1 MGKTLTLII
10 GILGSLLALAGV
22 ILHYS
27 LTSRIWIGT
36 VMILAGLIFL
46 VILALLHYRQ
56 ILNLAGL
63 RQTRFGAN
71 TLLFSLIILAILVL
85 VNFLSV
91 RHNPRKDFT
100 REGLFTIS
108 PQTVKVLKELK
119 TEVKITSFFKDKS
132 PEQEK
137 FQDLIK
143 EYRRYSPLFKV
154 VEIDP
159 DQEPTIAQNY
169 GVTQYGTLVL
179 EAQGKSL
186 KVKEIAENE
195 LTNNLIKITRKEI
208 KKICFLDGHGERS
221 LEDKDKEG
229 LSQLQGTLESV
240 GYQTRK
246 LILMEEER
254 VPVECQLLVIANPR
268 KSLLPHEEEM
278 IDQFLQNGGAGLIL
292 ADPDSAPELARIAA
306 KFGIELGNGYIIDF
320 VSRIFGGS
328 LTMPLITKYAAH
340 EITANFRTATL
351 FSVVRPVKKLD
362 NPDYVVMELAQTG
375 EQSFST
381 QQKITTPD
389 KIKFDPKK
397 DSKGPITI
405 AAVSTSRKKSQ
416 PDEDN
421 PGKPEIGSR
430 LAVFGDSD
438 FASNNLFNYIGNSDL
453 ILNVINWLAQE
464 KDLIAIRPK
473 ARAPSMVHLT
483 PGQGRLIFLLS
494 VVGLPLAILGFG
506 LGIWW
511 RRRRK

>member
-1 MGKTLTLII
+1 MGTTLTLII

-22 ILHYS
+22 ILHSY
-27 LTSRIWIGT
+27 LTSRVWIGT
-36 VMILAGLIFL
+36 VLIIAGLVFL
-46 VILALLHYRQ
+46 VILALLHYRRIQ
-56 ILNLAGL
+56 NLAGL

-71 TLLFSLIILAILVL
+71 TLVFSLVILAILVL

-91 RHNPRKDFT
+91 RHNLRKDFT

-132 PEQEK
+132 PEQDK
-137 FQDLIK
+137 FHDLIQ
-143 EYRRYSPLFKV
+143 EYRRNSPLFKV
-154 VEIDP
+154 VEVDP

-169 GVTQYGTLVL
+169 GVTQYGTIVV
-179 EAQGKSL
+179 EAQGKSV
-186 KVKEIAENE
+186 KVKEISENE

-208 KKICFLDGHGERS
+208 KKICFLDGHAERS
-221 LEDKDKEG
+221 LEDKEKEG
-229 LSQLQGTLESV
+229 LSQLKDTLESV

-254 VPVECQLLVIANPR
+254 IPVECQLLVIAGPR

-278 IDQFLQNGGAGLIL
+278 IGQYLQDGGAGLIL

-306 KFGIELGNGYIIDF
+306 RFGIELGNGYIVDF

-328 LTMPLITKYAAH
+328 LTMPLVTKYAIH
-340 EITANFRTATL
+340 EITANFRPATL
-351 FSVVRPVKKLD
+351 YSLVRPVKKM
-362 NPDYVVMELAQTG
+362 NKPDYFVVELAQTG
-375 EQSFST
+375 DQSFVT
-381 QQKITTPD
+381 QQKFVSAE
-389 KIKFDPKK
+389 KMKFDPKK
-397 DSKGPITI
+397 DTKGPITI
-405 AAVSTSRKKSQ
+405 AAVSTSRPKSV

-438 FASNNLFNYIGNSDL
+438 FASNSLFNFSGNSDL
-453 ILNVINWLAQE
+453 VLNVINWLSQE

-473 ARAPSMVHLT
+473 GRAPSLVHLT

-506 LGIWW
+506 LVIWW